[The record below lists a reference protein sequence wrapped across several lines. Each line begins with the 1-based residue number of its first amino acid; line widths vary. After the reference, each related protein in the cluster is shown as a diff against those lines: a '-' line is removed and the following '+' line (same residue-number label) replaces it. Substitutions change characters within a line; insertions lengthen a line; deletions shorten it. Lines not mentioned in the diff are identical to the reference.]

1 MPDHGDV
8 PEEEQGQ
15 EVEVNG
21 DGGPHPTAHI
31 ETSENPSPRMEPTLS
46 FIPPDTQVDDPPQG
60 HGQEPPDSAS
70 VSSSQHN
77 IPSPLPE
84 SPSVSSPRTPTSP
97 KPPFP
102 RQKRSVGPSALEK
115 VVSKTRPAYLPPKN
129 KLEDNKHM
137 ADWERMMKQ
146 SRAAGKLLSLY
157 FSAKC
162 LVIELLAVNA

>member
-1 MPDHGDV
+1 
-8 PEEEQGQ
+8 
-15 EVEVNG
+15 
-21 DGGPHPTAHI
+21 
-31 ETSENPSPRMEPTLS
+31 
-46 FIPPDTQVDDPPQG
+46 
-60 HGQEPPDSAS
+60 
-70 VSSSQHN
+70 
-77 IPSPLPE
+77 
-84 SPSVSSPRTPTSP
+84 
-97 KPPFP
+97 
-102 RQKRSVGPSALEK
+102 VGPSALEK